1 MTDFVLPLD
10 TIVQGHTLDI
20 LRRLPSES
28 VQSCITSPPYYGLRN
43 YGTTPQTFSGI
54 NASGE
59 RATCTDACDW
69 QAAATRRKR
78 SPEDVTAGTKQDTNS
93 GTKHHLPSTRTCAV
107 CGAWQGELGLEPTP
121 ELYITHLVEIFREVR
136 RVLKPS
142 GTLWLNI
149 GDSYTSGKSR
159 YSTKEQTVAGGGER
173 PEKYG
178 VMHNGGKP
186 DLYYHPTLKDK
197 DLMLIPA
204 RLAIA
209 LQEDGWYGRSDIIW
223 EKPNCMPESVRDRPT
238 KSHEYLFL
246 LTKSTSYYY
255 DAKAVREPLAE
266 STLNDKRNGTG
277 RHTHKNSKYR
287 QVVSMKSS
295 QPFWYRAKT
304 FVNPENGRNLRTV
317 WKVNTRNYK
326 GAHFATF
333 PPELIRRPILAGT
346 AEGDTVLD
354 PFMGAGTTA
363 LVARQ
368 HGRKYIGI
376 ELNPE
381 YIKLAEERLAKDGLT
396 QAA

>member
-1 MTDFVLPLD
+1 MTDLVLPLN

-28 VQSCITSPPYYGLRN
+28 VQCCITSPPYYGLRN
-43 YGTTPQTFSGI
+43 YGTTPQTFSGTTPC
-54 NASGE
+54 E
-59 RATCTDACDW
+59 DDCDW
-69 QAAATRRKR
+69 QDAAPRRKR
-78 SPEDVTAGTKQDTNS
+78 SPEDVIAGTKQDTNT
-93 GTKHHLPSTRTCAV
+93 GTKHQLPHTLTCAV

-173 PEKYG
+173 SEKYG
-178 VMHNGGKP
+178 IMHNGGKP
-186 DLYYHPTLKDK
+186 DMYYHPTLKDK

-209 LQEDGWYGRSDIIW
+209 LQEDGWYVRADIIW

-238 KSHEYLFL
+238 KSHEYIFL
-246 LTKSTSYYY
+246 LTKSASYFY
-255 DAKAVREPLAE
+255 DAEAMREPLAQ
-266 STLNDKRNGTG
+266 STLNDKRNGSG
-277 RHTHKNSKYR
+277 RHTHQNSKYH
-287 QVVSMKSS
+287 QAVSMKSS
-295 QPFWYRAKT
+295 QPSWYMAKT
-304 FVNPENGRNLRTV
+304 FVNPANGRNCRTV

-363 LVARQ
+363 VVARQ

-381 YIKLAEERLAKDGLT
+381 YIKLAEERLANESLT

>member
-1 MTDFVLPLD
+1 MTEFVLPLD

-20 LRRLPSES
+20 LRRLPDDS

-43 YGTTPQTFSGI
+43 YGTTPQTFSGTTPCED
-54 NASGE
+54 G
-59 RATCTDACDW
+59 CDW
-69 QAAATRRKR
+69 QDAAPRRKR
-78 SPEDVTAGTKQDTNS
+78 SPEDVTAGTKQDTNT

-186 DLYYHPTLKDK
+186 NMYYHPTLKDK

-209 LQEDGWYGRSDIIW
+209 LQEDGWYVRSDIIW

-238 KSHEYLFL
+238 KSHEYIFL
-246 LTKSTSYYY
+246 LTKSASYYY
-255 DAKAVREPLAE
+255 DAEAVREPW
-266 STLNDKRNGTG
+266 NDKR
-277 RHTHKNSKYR
+277 
-287 QVVSMKSS
+287 
-295 QPFWYRAKT
+295 PADLYRAKHGHKQYNGKWRNDIGGKLPQSK
-304 FVNPENGRNLRTV
+304 VVGNPEKGRNKRTV
-317 WKVNTRNYK
+317 WRISTKSYK

-333 PPELIRRPILAGT
+333 PPDLIRPCVLAGSNVH
-346 AEGDTVLD
+346 DTVLD

-368 HGRKYIGI
+368 HGRKYVGI

-381 YIKLAEERLAKDGLT
+381 YIKLAEERLAKEGMT

>member
-1 MTDFVLPLD
+1 MTDLVLPLN

-28 VQSCITSPPYYGLRN
+28 VQCCITSPPYYGLRN
-43 YGTTPQTFSGI
+43 YGTTPQTFSG
-54 NASGE
+54 
-59 RATCTDACDW
+59 RTPCDDDCDW
-69 QAAATRRKR
+69 QDAAPRRKR
-78 SPEDVTAGTKQDTNS
+78 LPEDVIAGTKQDTNT
-93 GTKHHLPSTRTCAV
+93 GTKHQLPHTLTCAV
-107 CGAWQGELGLEPTP
+107 CGAWHGELGLEPTP

-136 RVLKPS
+136 RVLKPT

-173 PEKYG
+173 SEKYG

-186 DLYYHPTLKDK
+186 DMYYHPTLKDK

-209 LQEDGWYGRSDIIW
+209 LQEDGWYVRADIIW

-238 KSHEYLFL
+238 KSHEYIFL
-246 LTKSTSYYY
+246 LTKSPSYFY
-255 DAKAVREPLAE
+255 DAEAVREPYTKPLGRWGGN
-266 STLNDKRNGTG
+266 TLVANGHSSWSEATKQPAYRN
-277 RHTHKNSKYR
+277 RSLRPN
-287 QVVSMKSS
+287 
-295 QPFWYRAKT
+295 
-304 FVNPENGRNLRTV
+304 ENGRNCRTV

-346 AEGDTVLD
+346 VEGDTVLD

-368 HGRKYIGI
+368 HGRKYVGI
-376 ELNPE
+376 ELNPA
-381 YIKLAEERLAKDGLT
+381 YIKLAEERLANESLT

>member
-1 MTDFVLPLD
+1 MTEFVLPLD

-20 LRRLPSES
+20 LRRLPDES

-59 RATCTDACDW
+59 RSSCTDGCDW
-69 QAAATRRKR
+69 QDAAPRRKR
-78 SPEDVTAGTKQDTNS
+78 SPEDVADPSTKQYS
-93 GTKHHLPSTRTCAV
+93 KVEKYHLPATLTCAV

-186 DLYYHPTLKDK
+186 DMYYHPTLKDK

-209 LQEDGWYGRSDIIW
+209 LQEDGWYVRSDIIW

-238 KSHEYLFL
+238 KSHEYLYL
-246 LTKSTSYYY
+246 LTKSASYYY
-255 DAKAVREPLAE
+255 DAEAVREPLAQ

-277 RHTHKNSKYR
+277 RHTHQNSKYH
-287 QVVSMKSS
+287 QAASMKNS
-295 QPFWYRAKT
+295 QPSWYRAKT
-304 FVNPENGRNLRTV
+304 FVNPHSGRNLRTV

-333 PPELIRRPILAGT
+333 PTELIRRPILAGT

-368 HGRKYIGI
+368 YGRKYIGI